1 MIIKTEII
9 YANEFDDD
17 VYLNIENLGA
27 YILMQPKLIK
37 KYSIYVSDLTDER
50 DNLRGKIKYKKE
62 MLGLEI
68 KDDPSQYGISYKLT
82 EKTVESLINTDKDIY
97 TLKKD
102 LLYLNKLVTEANGA
116 LTSVRDKGFAI
127 KSAVELFK
135 TGYWGELTG
144 IPSDM
149 QALMD
154 AHFSKKD
161 MDNNLESNKRM
172 INQAKKENENG

>member
-1 MIIKTEII
+1 MNIKTEII
-9 YANEFDDD
+9 YADEFDDD

-37 KYSIYVSDLTDER
+37 KYSLYVSDLTDER
-50 DNLRGKIKYKKE
+50 DSLKRKITYKKE
-62 MLGLEI
+62 ILGLEI
-68 KDDPSQYGISYKLT
+68 RDNPSEFGILYKLT
-82 EKTVESLINTDKDIY
+82 EKTVESLINIDEDIHA
-97 TLKKD
+97 LGKE

-127 KSAVELFK
+127 KSSVELYK

-161 MDNNLESNKRM
+161 MNNDLESNERM
-172 INQAKKENENG
+172 INRMKNENKNG